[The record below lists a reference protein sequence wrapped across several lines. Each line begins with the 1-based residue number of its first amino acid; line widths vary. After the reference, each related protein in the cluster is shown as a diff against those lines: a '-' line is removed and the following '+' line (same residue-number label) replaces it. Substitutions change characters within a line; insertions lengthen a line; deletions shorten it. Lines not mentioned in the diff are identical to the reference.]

1 MATDKSE
8 PRVGLI
14 FKIGFL
20 AIVTLLVVRAAL
32 NSYFDQVVSAEKSVK
47 IGQAVP
53 HALINLRADE
63 DQRLKSGPMPIEQA
77 MQAIVAK
84 GRMNASPDIAPSA
97 SRDVAPLQGWSKL
110 PGEVPPAMTAPPP
123 ESVDAGAPAATPVDG
138 GAKPAGD
145 AGAPKKPNLKK

>member
-20 AIVTLLVVRAAL
+20 AIVTLVVVRAAL
-32 NSYFDQVVSAEKSVK
+32 TSYFDQMASAEESRK

-63 DQRLKSGPMPIEQA
+63 DQRLKSGPMPIDQA
-77 MQAIVAK
+77 MQSIVAK
-84 GRMNASPDIAPSA
+84 GRMNVSPDIVPSA
-97 SRDVAPLQGWSKL
+97 SRDIAPLQGWSKL
-110 PGEVPPAMTAPPP
+110 PGEVPPAMTAAPPP
-123 ESVDAGAPAATPVDG
+123 ETPDAGASPAATPVDG
-138 GAKPAGD
+138 GAKPAG
-145 AGAPKKPNLKK
+145 APKKPKK